1 MLSCLMTYG
10 CCLRQAETFTIPAS
24 MDLILCRMARA
35 ALNWSAQ
42 TLAVHAG
49 VSVRTVLRF
58 EAGDTV
64 ALETVEALR
73 SALVEGGVLFVEMSG
88 KVGVLVKP
96 HAA

>member
-1 MLSCLMTYG
+1 
-10 CCLRQAETFTIPAS
+10 
-24 MDLILCRMARA
+24 MDLTLCRMARA
-35 ALNWSAQ
+35 GLNWSAQ
-42 TLAVHAG
+42 TLAIHAG

-64 ALETVEALR
+64 TLETVEALR

>member
-1 MLSCLMTYG
+1 M
-10 CCLRQAETFTIPAS
+10 
-24 MDLILCRMARA
+24 
-35 ALNWSAQ
+35 
-42 TLAVHAG
+42 HAG

-96 HAA
+96 